1 MTQMDDLLLEER
13 IRYPPF
19 ESYRFQPELL
29 PIGVARTEISSQITR
44 EEADKIVADM
54 PPPFRIG
61 DKKSWLVER
70 RYIYQGK
77 TLKLDK
83 AHNQEMNEAVP
94 KDSVVHKQRTGWYL
108 TPNVIHTQ
116 ARKIM
121 HFSVII
127 LLFALS
133 SLFFEP
139 VLSMWGI
146 PSIGTGRVRFGLLD
160 YPLLAV
166 IVVPILFVPIIM
178 RVGANFSDLIKQR
191 NFLASPPPEPK
202 ITFHSDTT
210 SGESLVVDIKF
221 PEEYETWGKKHV
233 LWRVGVLP
241 PRRDRLMEIL
251 GRDANGQPAPGL
263 TTELPHHWT
272 VDLDDGTG
280 GGEDLPMHNNEIKG
294 GLFLKPMR
302 IMNQSEIIPLEND
315 STTISPPSGK
325 WPGTI
330 FSSLIRIHWE
340 LIVIIERENQS
351 ELLWVQPLKVKHSSN
366 YTETTATVN
375 SGRTETNHPMSLS

>member
-1 MTQMDDLLLEER
+1 MNHMDDLLLEER

-19 ESYRFQPELL
+19 ESYRYRPQLL
-29 PIGVARTEISSQITR
+29 PIGVARTEISKQITR
-44 EEADKIVADM
+44 DEANEIVSDM
-54 PPPFRIG
+54 APPFRIG

-77 TLKLDK
+77 TLKLNK
-83 AHNQEMNEAVP
+83 THNQEMSEAVP
-94 KDSVVHKQRTGWYL
+94 KDSVIHKQRTGWYL
-108 TPNVIHTQ
+108 TPNLIHSQ

-121 HFSVII
+121 NFSVII
-127 LLFALS
+127 LLIALS
-133 SLFFEP
+133 YLFFEP
-139 VLSMWGI
+139 ILNLWGI

-166 IVVPILFVPIIM
+166 IVVPILFIPIMM

-191 NFLASPPPEPK
+191 RFLSAQPPEPK
-202 ITFHSDTT
+202 IKFHSDTT
-210 SGESLVVDIKF
+210 SGENLVVEIDF
-221 PEEYETWGKKHV
+221 PQNYETWGKKHV

-241 PRRDRLMEIL
+241 PRRDKLMEVL
-251 GRDANGQPAPGL
+251 GRDADGQPAPGL

-280 GGEDLPMHNNEIKG
+280 GGEDLPMQTNEIKG

-302 IMNQSEIIPLEND
+302 IMNQSEIIPLAD
-315 STTISPPSGK
+315 GPTTISPPSGK

-340 LIVIIERENQS
+340 LIVVIERENQS

-375 SGRTETNHPMSLS
+375 SGRAETNHPMSLS